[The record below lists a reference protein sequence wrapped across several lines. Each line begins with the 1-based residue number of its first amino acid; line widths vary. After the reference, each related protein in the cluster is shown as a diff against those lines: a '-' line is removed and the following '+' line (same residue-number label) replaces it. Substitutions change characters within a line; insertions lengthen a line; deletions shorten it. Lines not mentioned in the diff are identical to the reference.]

1 MKQEKKESQLDI
13 MRHSA
18 AHVMAAAVKQ
28 IYGDNVKFAIGPII
42 EEGFY
47 YDFDLNDQTISQED
61 LPKIEKKMKHIIKQN
76 LKFEKEEVDIK
87 EALKKF
93 KNQPYKQEL
102 IKELEKEGNKK
113 VSFYKLGNIFED
125 LCSGPHVE
133 SSGKIGPFKLM
144 KVAGA
149 YWRGDENNKMLQ
161 RIYGTAFETKEELD
175 NYLKMLEEAE
185 KRDHR
190 KIGAEQELFMVDEE
204 VGQGL
209 ILWLPNGAILRRE
222 IMNFALN
229 TYLAKGYQEVVTPH
243 IASSKLWSH
252 SGHLDFYAD
261 DMYNSFGIEDE
272 EYRLKPMNCPLQV
285 TMYNH
290 KKRSYRE
297 LPIRWTEMGT
307 VYRYERSGTL
317 HGLTR
322 VRGFTQDDAHIICT
336 PEQLKTELKAA
347 FDLTLYMLKTFGFK
361 DFEMNVSVRDP
372 ENKSKFIGDDK
383 MWDKAENT
391 LKEVLVESGFKDYVM
406 DVGGAVFYGPKIDVK
421 IADALGRKWQLS
433 TLQFDF
439 NLPSRFEMIYI
450 DEDGKEKVPFMIHRA
465 LLGSLERFIGV
476 LIEHYGGAFPVW
488 LSPIQVK
495 IINIGADHK
504 TYCQEVDEQLKDQ
517 GIRTELDLANETVG
531 NKIRKGEKD
540 KIPYI
545 LVVGDKEV
553 KKKAVAV
560 RKRSEGDLGPQKL
573 DKFIDQ
579 IKKEI
584 ENKIIN

>member
-87 EALKKF
+87 EALKKV

>member
-1 MKQEKKESQLDI
+1 MKQEKLDM

-18 AHVMAAAVKQ
+18 SHVMAAAVKQ
-28 IYGDNVKFAIGPII
+28 LYGHKVKFAIGPTI
-42 EEGFY
+42 EDGFY
-47 YDFDLNDQTISQED
+47 YDFDLGDQTISEAD
-61 LPKIEKKMKHIIKQN
+61 LKQIEKKMKHIVKQN
-76 LKFEKEEVDIK
+76 LKFAREEVDIK
-87 EALKKF
+87 TALTKVKD
-93 KNQPYKQEL
+93 QPYKKEL
-102 IKELEKEGNKK
+102 IKDLEKEGQTK
-113 VSFYKLGNIFED
+113 VSFYRLGEIFED

-133 SSGKIGPFKLM
+133 SSGKIGAFKLM

-149 YWRGDENNKMLQ
+149 YWRGDEKNKMLQ

-175 NYLKMLEEAE
+175 EYLKMIEEAE

-209 ILWLPNGAILRRE
+209 ILWLPKGAILRRE
-222 IMNFALN
+222 IMNFALQ
-229 TYLAKGYQEVVTPH
+229 TYLNKGYQEVVTPH

-336 PEQLKTELKAA
+336 PEQLKAELKAA
-347 FDLTLYMLKTFGFK
+347 LDLTLYMLKTFGFNN
-361 DFEMNVSVRDP
+361 FEMNVSVRDP
-372 ENKSKFIGDDK
+372 ENKTKFIGDDK
-383 MWDKAENT
+383 MWDKAEKT
-391 LKEVLVESGFKDYVM
+391 LKEVLGESGFKDYVM

-421 IADALGRKWQLS
+421 VADALGRKWQLS

-439 NLPSRFEMIYI
+439 NLPSRFEMSYI
-450 DEDGKEKVPFMIHRA
+450 GEDGKEKTPFMIHRA

-476 LIEHYGGAFPVW
+476 LIEHYGGAFPLW
-488 LSPIQVK
+488 LSPVQVK

-504 TYCQEVDEQLKDQ
+504 KYAQEVDATLRAE
-517 GIRTELDLANETVG
+517 GIRTELDLANETVS

-540 KIPYI
+540 KIPYV

-553 KKKAVAV
+553 KKKEVAI
-560 RKRSEGDLGPQKL
+560 RKRGKGDLGPQKL
-573 DKFIDQ
+573 DKFIKQ
-579 IKKEI
+579 INKEI
-584 ENKIIN
+584 ADKSID